1 MGRLRSLGGRGAH
14 RPRGCGPGAKRGL
27 SAAFEL
33 ETVREVTALLGSGVA
48 ATLDFEAVETACRRQ
63 ALAVAA
69 RCLAAH
75 LNADTSDH
83 AGASLPCPCG
93 QRARYAGRRAKTFTT
108 ALGPLSLTRADSH
121 CAGCAQGFCPRDRAL
136 GLEGASLSPAV
147 TRMVGTA
154 AALVSFAES
163 SELLGALAGLPVPV
177 KQVERTAEALGEAMA
192 TDERD
197 QVMPPAPAAIPPTLY
212 LGLDGTGVPMRKAEL
227 TGRVG
232 KQADGTAK
240 TREVKLCT
248 VWSAE
253 GRDAEGV
260 PVRDPGSVS
269 YSAAIE
275 RAATRDTDATASAFA
290 QRVEREAHRRGFDR
304 APRQVVLGDG
314 APWIWNLAGEAFPAA
329 RQIVDRFHVKE
340 HLSEVATVLYGTP
353 SDLGDAWAT
362 ARHAE
367 LDAGSLAQIV
377 AALVRQYRTRRDPA
391 KREAVRR
398 CLGYL
403 WTNRR
408 RMRYPTFRAQGLCTS
423 TAVVEAGC
431 KVAIGTRLKRAG
443 MHWSVRGAN
452 AIIALRCC
460 KLSGR
465 FEDFWERRA
474 AQGVAA

>member
-1 MGRLRSLGGRGAH
+1 VPRAADGRDLSGG
-14 RPRGCGPGAKRGL
+14 GAKRGL
-27 SAAFEL
+27 CATFHA
-33 ETVREVTALLGSGVA
+33 ETGREIAALLGPGVA
-48 ATLDFEAVETACRRQ
+48 ATLDFEAVEVACRRQ
-63 ALAVAA
+63 ALQLAA
-69 RCLAAH
+69 RLLAQH

-83 AGASLPCPCG
+83 AGATLPCPCG
-93 QRARYAGRRAKTFTT
+93 HLARYAGRRAKTFTT
-108 ALGPLSLTRADSH
+108 ALGALTLSRAYYH
-121 CAGCAQGFCPRDRAL
+121 CAGCAQGFCPRDRVL
-136 GLEGASLSPAV
+136 GVDGASLSPAV
-147 TRMVGTA
+147 TRMVGSA

-163 SELLGALAGLPVPV
+163 SELLGALAGLPVTA
-177 KQVERTAEALGEAMA
+177 KQVERTAEALGREV
-192 TDERD
+192 TEDER
-197 QVMPPAPAAIPPTLY
+197 QHVGGAAATEIAPTLY
-212 LGLDGTGVPMRKAEL
+212 LGLDGTGVPMRQAEL
-227 TGRVG
+227 AGRPG

-260 PVRDPGSVS
+260 PVRDAGSVS

-275 RAATRDTDATASAFA
+275 RAATRDTDATGSAFA
-290 QRVEREAHRRGFDR
+290 QRVEREACRRGFDR

-340 HLSEVATVLYGTP
+340 HLSGVAKVLYGAP

-367 LDAGSLAQIV
+367 LDAGHLAQIV
-377 AALVRQYRTRRDPA
+377 AALAAQARARRDPA
-391 KREAVRR
+391 KRDAIRK

-408 RMRYPTFRAQGLCTS
+408 RMRYPAFRAQGLCTS

-474 AQGVAA
+474 AQCAAS